1 MRTTDEDG
9 ESRGDESAG
18 SLITGLLADA
28 RDLVSAHGDR
38 LKLEVKDELGELKR
52 TIVITGIAVAA
63 VVVAALLAAHA
74 IALALADAFG
84 IPAWAGYAIFAVI
97 AGAAGVVMVKRR
109 PPSKDIDLVPESAIH
124 DAKVDAKLIAH
135 AAKH

>member
-1 MRTTDEDG
+1 MRTTDEDR
-9 ESRGDESAG
+9 ESRGESAG

-52 TIVITGIAVAA
+52 TIRITGIAVAA

-74 IALALADAFG
+74 VALALADAIG
-84 IPAWAGYAIFAVI
+84 VPAWAGYAIFAVI
-97 AGAAGVVMVKRR
+97 AGAAGVILVKRR
-109 PPSKDIDLVPESAIH
+109 PPSKQIDLVPESAIE
-124 DAKVDAKLIAH
+124 DAKADMELIAD
-135 AAKH
+135 AVKH